1 MALRLTR
8 RNMILAGGS
17 ALCGGFSAGGASL
30 AQEAPQRLFLRKRT
44 IEVNGKAA
52 TVLGIEGSN
61 GFRGISGITG
71 QRFNVEV
78 ANELDE
84 DSLIH
89 WHGLT
94 PPVEMDG
101 VPGMPRPALKPG
113 ESAGYNFPNF
123 TAGTHWMHSHVGLQE
138 QRLLAAP
145 LIIHETE
152 KPMFEQFE
160 HVVMLHDFT
169 FRAPE
174 EILAELKA
182 GRGGHAHHSMSGMTG
197 MMNMPGML
205 NDVSFDAYLA
215 NDRTLADPEVLTV
228 EGGTILRLRI
238 INAAAASNMWIST
251 GALTAELIAADGH
264 TIQPVAGNLFPL
276 AIAQRADLRIIIPKE
291 GGAWPVLFQPEGVRQ
306 RTGLVLATTG
316 ADIAKISPEADAP
329 PALDLAMEA
338 RLNAVA
344 VLRQE
349 PVTRVEVVR
358 LTGGGADYVWGLNN
372 QSGMHD
378 TVFTVRE
385 GERVEVTLVN
395 ETTMAHPM
403 HMHGHYF
410 RVVAIDGQRFRGA
423 LRDTL
428 LVPPGRSAS
437 IMFDA
442 ENPGTWAFHCHHAYH
457 MNSGMMG
464 TISYV
469 NAA

>member
-1 MALRLTR
+1 
-8 RNMILAGGS
+8 
-17 ALCGGFSAGGASL
+17 
-30 AQEAPQRLFLRKRT
+30 
-44 IEVNGKAA
+44 
-52 TVLGIEGSN
+52 
-61 GFRGISGITG
+61 
-71 QRFNVEV
+71 
-78 ANELDE
+78 
-84 DSLIH
+84 
-89 WHGLT
+89 
-94 PPVEMDG
+94 
-101 VPGMPRPALKPG
+101 
-113 ESAGYNFPNF
+113 
-123 TAGTHWMHSHVGLQE
+123 
-138 QRLLAAP
+138 
-145 LIIHETE
+145 
-152 KPMFEQFE
+152 MFEQFE